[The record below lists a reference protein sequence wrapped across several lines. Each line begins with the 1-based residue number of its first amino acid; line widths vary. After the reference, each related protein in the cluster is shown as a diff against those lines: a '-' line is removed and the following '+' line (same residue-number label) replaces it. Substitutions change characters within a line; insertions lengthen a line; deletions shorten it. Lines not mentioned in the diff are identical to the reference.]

1 MPPPVRQPIDP
12 LVINAVLTAVR
23 QAANVLCDR
32 WTLLLLL
39 AAHGGTTRFAD
50 FRERCGCASR
60 LLTARLTLLEEQEV
74 LVRMAY
80 SRRPLRHGY
89 HLTPMGLALFDTFAA
104 LLAWEQRWHPSSG
117 GSSGGSAGGPGLA
130 LDHGA
135 CGTRGVR
142 PKTVCASC
150 GEAVTA
156 RDVSLHIHHKEMRE
170 RPDRAAAYRRA
181 RAGAAADASALAS
194 PLPHALAIF
203 GDQWSIEVLMCA
215 FVQVDS
221 FSGFLANTGMS
232 TNILADRLSRLVEA
246 GVLRREPGT
255 DGAARGRYRL
265 TEPGVDLFNV
275 LVCIEAW
282 ADHWLRDRTR
292 SPMRLVHTG
301 CGHALRLAVR
311 CGECHQALTR
321 ADCHVR
327 TGELAA

>member
-1 MPPPVRQPIDP
+1 MPPPSRPPIDP
-12 LVINAVLTAVR
+12 LVANAVLTAVR

-60 LLTARLTLLEEQEV
+60 LLSARLAMLEEQEV

-104 LLAWEQRWHPSSG
+104 LLAWEQRWHPSPE
-117 GSSGGSAGGPGLA
+117 GPGLA
-130 LDHGA
+130 LDHGP
-135 CGTRGVR
+135 CGTRGVEPR
-142 PKTVCASC
+142 SVCASC

-156 RDVSLHIHHKEMRE
+156 RGVSLHIHHKEMRE
-170 RPDRAAAYRRA
+170 RPERAAAYRRA
-181 RAGAAADASALAS
+181 RVGAAPEEATQAV

-215 FVQVDS
+215 FVQADS
-221 FSGFLANTGMS
+221 FSAFQANTGMS
-232 TNILADRLSRLVEA
+232 TNILSDRLSRLIAA

-255 DGAARGRYRL
+255 EGAARGRYRL

-275 LVCIEAW
+275 LVHIEAW

-292 SPMRLVHTG
+292 SPVRLVHTDCG
-301 CGHALRLAVR
+301 SPLRLMLRCGHCQQPLHR
-311 CGECHQALTR
+311 G
-321 ADCHVR
+321 DCHVR
-327 TGELAA
+327 VGEAAGTGS